1 MVSRSCESLRCYR
14 STRPESSARK
24 AILRTIS
31 SIACGCSWY
40 IRFNWVVPGKRHG
53 VDNVKITYICGSHTN
68 TCDPSNVDQL
78 VLARTR
84 VRSYKK
90 YTNQVLFEI
99 IVRIG
104 GSYNINV
111 QSMLEILRKTLPE
124 RKNANRHIVYNVR
137 LRVRCQ

>member
-1 MVSRSCESLRCYR
+1 M
-14 STRPESSARK
+14 
-24 AILRTIS
+24 
-31 SIACGCSWY
+31 
-40 IRFNWVVPGKRHG
+40 
-53 VDNVKITYICGSHTN
+53 KITYICGSHTN